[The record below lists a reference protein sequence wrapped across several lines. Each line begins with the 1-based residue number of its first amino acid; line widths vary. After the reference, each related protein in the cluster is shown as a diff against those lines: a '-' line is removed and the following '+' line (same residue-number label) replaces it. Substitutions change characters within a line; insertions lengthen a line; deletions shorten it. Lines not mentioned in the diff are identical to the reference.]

1 LVAAVRFVD
10 GEHDVACLH
19 VQVWVKQFQNI
30 LSMGLA
36 VVQRTY
42 SVPNCSAVRASAMV
56 VFSMPNLLLKLLE
69 RVVGS
74 WTGNV
79 LVQF

>member
-1 LVAAVRFVD
+1 MVAAVRFVD

-36 VVQRTY
+36 VVQTTY
-42 SVPNCSAVRASAMV
+42 SVPNCSAVRASAMM

-74 WTGNV
+74 LSSNV
-79 LVQF
+79 PVQF